1 MCIFF
6 YIYKYSCFSGARSTS
21 AALIYDYDLVLLPT
35 PSVLC
40 KYVITNRSLRYCMSE
55 VLVGAVSGC
64 RTTYLLGG
72 AVSGCRTTYLLVVL
86 SVDAEPPTCWAH
98 LVGLSVIASPW
109 LASSRHGV
117 DFDARTNSLT
127 LLFVAPCCF
136 DMGQFVSFLIYI

>member
-55 VLVGAVSGC
+55 VLV
-64 RTTYLLGG
+64 G